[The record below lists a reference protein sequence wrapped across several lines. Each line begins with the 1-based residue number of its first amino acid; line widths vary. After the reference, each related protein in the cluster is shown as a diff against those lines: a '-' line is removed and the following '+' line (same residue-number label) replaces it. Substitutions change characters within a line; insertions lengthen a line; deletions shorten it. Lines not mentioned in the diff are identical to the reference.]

1 MKDFQQRKKVRR
13 VLYSRNV
20 IIVLSIITILLVR
33 GAFGVMQKNIE
44 SKKNVAL
51 LNTQLEDARVKNQ
64 ELTKNIAI
72 LSTEEGVESEIRQK
86 FSVSKDG
93 EQVAVIVDPKPV
105 PRDEKAD
112 NGGLWGSVKSWFLGL
127 FGK

>member
-44 SKKNVAL
+44 SKKNVVL

-105 PRDEKAD
+105 PGDEKAD
-112 NGGLWGSVKSWFLGL
+112 TGGLWVSVKSWFSGL

>member
-1 MKDFQQRKKVRR
+1 MKDFQQRKKIRK

-44 SKKNVAL
+44 SKKNVV
-51 LNTQLEDARVKNQ
+51 QLDAQLAEARAKNE
-64 ELTKNIAI
+64 ELSKNIAI
-72 LSTEEGVESEIRQK
+72 LSTEEGIESEIRQK

-93 EQVAVIVDPKPV
+93 EQVAVIIDAKPV
-105 PRDEKAD
+105 PEEKQLEAK
-112 NGGLWGSVKSWFLGL
+112 GFFGSIKMWFARV
-127 FGK
+127 FGE